1 MFIFLADYRPVV
13 RSALRL
19 LLEQD
24 PNTSVVND
32 IVDAEDLIAQAVM
45 ESPDLVLLDWGLPGL
60 DDTDVLTT
68 LRELCPDVYVIA
80 FRCPD
85 VYVIAFSGRP
95 EDKTEAFQAGADDFV
110 SKTEAPDRLLE
121 AINNCWRLKMA
132 NPNGNLAVI

>member
-60 DDTDVLTT
+60 DDSDVLTT
-68 LRELCPDVYVIA
+68 LREL
-80 FRCPD
+80 CPD